1 MMHVEIWSDV
11 VCPWCY
17 IGKRNFEVALA
28 AFEDR
33 DDVQVT
39 YRSFQLDPGAPRESE
54 GDLADH
60 MSARVG
66 RPREESLARLEEMT
80 ERMRGAGIESRFDRA
95 RVGNTRDAHR
105 LLHLAA
111 QHGIQDAVQER
122 FLKAYFSEGEA
133 IGNTETLQRL
143 AAEAGLPAA
152 EAADV
157 LAGDRFATEVEDDQQ
172 VARGFGIGGVPFFVV
187 DRAYG
192 ASGAQPPEAL
202 LELLRQARAE
212 SACDGVSE
220 G

>member
-17 IGKRNFEVALA
+17 IGKRHFEAALA
-28 AFEDR
+28 GFEAR

-39 YRSFQLDPGAPRESE
+39 YRSFQLDPDAPRESE
-54 GDLADH
+54 GDLADR
-60 MSARVG
+60 MGARLG
-66 RPREESLARLEEMT
+66 GSREEALARLDSMT
-80 ERMRGAGIESRFDRA
+80 ERMRGAGIESHFDQA

-111 QHGIQDAVQER
+111 QHGAQSAVKER
-122 FLKAYFSEGEA
+122 FLKAYFTEGEA
-133 IGNTETLQRL
+133 IGRAETLQRI
-143 AAEAGLPAA
+143 AVEAGLPAD
-152 EAADV
+152 EVADV
-157 LAGDRFATEVEDDQQ
+157 LSGDRFAIEVEDDQQ
-172 VARGFGIGGVPFFVV
+172 VARSLGINGVPFFVV

-202 LELLRQARAE
+202 LELLRQAKAE
-212 SACDGVSE
+212 SALDGVSE